1 MTLLE
6 LLQLMKKHLKLVV
19 ALPVICALITAG
31 ISWIFLSNTY
41 TATVSVYVLTS
52 KADEQTTQAVTNS
65 DLTAGQLM
73 ANDIAKLAKTS
84 NVQKQTAQAL
94 GMQNLEGYT
103 VSVESATTTR
113 VIDISVTGK
122 DPAQVAQVA
131 NTLASTLSDV
141 AQDVMGVSSVNVVEY
156 AETPD
161 KPSGPKRLMYTG
173 VAFLAGLFLA
183 IAFIVII
190 DMIDTRVRK
199 PEEAGEILGL
209 PVIGRIPRVKG

>member
-6 LLQLMKKHLKLVV
+6 LLQLMKKHLKLVI
-19 ALPVICALITAG
+19 ALPVICALVTAG
-31 ISWIFLSNTY
+31 ISWFFMPSTY

-52 KADEQTTQAVTNS
+52 KADEQSAQTVTNS

-94 GMQNLEGYT
+94 GMQSLEGYT

-122 DPAQVAQVA
+122 DPNQTAQIA
-131 NTLASTLSDV
+131 NQLADTLSDV
-141 AQDVMGVSSVNVVEY
+141 AQDVMGVTSVNVVEQ
-156 AETPD
+156 AEAPTS
-161 KPSGPKRLMYTG
+161 PSGPKRLMYTG
-173 VAFLAGLFLA
+173 VAFLAGLFIA
-183 IAFIVII
+183 IAIIVII
-190 DMIDTRVRK
+190 DMVDTRVRK
-199 PEEAGEILGL
+199 PEEAGELLGL
-209 PVIGRIPRVKG
+209 PVIGRIPRVKA

>member
-6 LLQLMKKHLKLVV
+6 LFQLMKKHIRLVI

-41 TATVSVYVLTS
+41 TATVSVYVLTAKDDPQS
-52 KADEQTTQAVTNS
+52 AQTVTNS

-94 GMQNLEGYT
+94 GMQSLEGYT
-103 VSVESATTTR
+103 VTVESATTTR

-122 DPAQVAQVA
+122 DPKQAAQIA
-131 NTLASTLSDV
+131 NQLADTLSSV
-141 AQDVMGVSSVNVVEY
+141 AQDVMGVTSVNVVES
-156 AETPD
+156 ADTPD
-161 KPSGPKRLMYTG
+161 KPSGPRRLMYTA
-173 VAFLAGLFLA
+173 VAFLAGLFIA
-183 IAFIVII
+183 IAIIVII
-190 DMIDTRVRK
+190 DMADTRVRK
-199 PEEAGEILGL
+199 PEEAGELLGL
-209 PVIGRIPRVKG
+209 PVIGRIPRVKR

>member
-1 MTLLE
+1 
-6 LLQLMKKHLKLVV
+6 
-19 ALPVICALITAG
+19 
-31 ISWIFLSNTY
+31 
-41 TATVSVYVLTS
+41 
-52 KADEQTTQAVTNS
+52 
-65 DLTAGQLM
+65 
-73 ANDIAKLAKTS
+73 
-84 NVQKQTAQAL
+84 
-94 GMQNLEGYT
+94 MQNLEGYT

-173 VAFLAGLFLA
+173 VAFLAGLAVGFFQSREELLHLVRVDKTFCPA
-183 IAFIVII
+183 ISTEEREASLKGWHRAVRASRAFT
-190 DMIDTRVRK
+190 D
-199 PEEAGEILGL
+199 EEQ
-209 PVIGRIPRVKG
+209 